1 MVEYYF
7 DVETTGTD
15 FEKDKIIT
23 IQWQRLGFVGEP
35 VGELNILKSWE
46 SSEKDVFPKRERNS
60 RRIWFSKRMKRLAR
74 LLNNTR
80 FLKIHYHTFRHCK
93 AIREYHRTKDILYI
107 KTVLGHKSLMT
118 TQRYVEIYNQIYG
131 DSTTGQFITK
141 IALTKEQRI
150 TLLDDGWAFIKNDDN
165 EWYFRKPK

>member
-1 MVEYYF
+1 
-7 DVETTGTD
+7 
-15 FEKDKIIT
+15 
-23 IQWQRLGFVGEP
+23 
-35 VGELNILKSWE
+35 
-46 SSEKDVFPKRERNS
+46 
-60 RRIWFSKRMKRLAR
+60 MKRLAR

-93 AIREYHRTKDILYI
+93 ALREYHRTKDILYV

-150 TLLDDGWAFIKNDDN
+150 TLLDDG
-165 EWYFRKPK
+165 